1 MFFTRRRNPLI
12 LNKQLQEEEKLIKNL
27 TFEHLIFW
35 LKVHFTL
42 AIKLRELLQLWCTNS
57 ERLKEFRFIL

>member
-1 MFFTRRRNPLI
+1 MTTQSAYFEYAIARRR
-12 LNKQLQEEEKLIKNL
+12 KKKL
-27 TFEHLIFW
+27 TFEHLIYW

-42 AIKLRELLQLWCTNS
+42 AIKLRVLLQLWCTNS